1 MKVRDNFWPDETF
14 TVEQYYGN
22 RLCGPMS
29 VLENRIFQF
38 CYRRQRHAGI
48 DVPLR
53 DLIQA
58 FGDQAD
64 PFWREEWDHGTER
77 WAEDGP
83 PDYLGK
89 KWRTASGEL

>member
-1 MKVRDNFWPDETF
+1 MLRLTR
-14 TVEQYYGN
+14 TGN
-22 RLCGPMS
+22 NGTLGS
-29 VLENRIFQF
+29 
-38 CYRRQRHAGI
+38 HAGI